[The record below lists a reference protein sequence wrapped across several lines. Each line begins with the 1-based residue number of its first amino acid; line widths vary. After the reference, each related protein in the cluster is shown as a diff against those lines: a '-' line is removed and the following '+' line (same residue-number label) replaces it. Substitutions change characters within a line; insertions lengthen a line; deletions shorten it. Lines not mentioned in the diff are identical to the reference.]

1 MFSPIGS
8 KATVAAFA
16 PLGLEIITG
25 HESGKVALFDAED
38 GSEIETNEKAHLGQV
53 TDLQLSP
60 DGTYFVTASK
70 DQTAK
75 VSRRRG
81 LLPDLPMNAMLMFDY
96 KHRIV
101 TASRLQEPSSHQ
113 DLCIRNPSQQRCHH
127 PLEAL
132 RHRRRWSG
140 CAKRNDDIRSKR

>member
-16 PLGLEIITG
+16 PLGREIITG

-75 VSRRRG
+75 VS
-81 LLPDLPMNAMLMFDY
+81 
-96 KHRIV
+96 
-101 TASRLQEPSSHQ
+101 
-113 DLCIRNPSQQRCHH
+113 QQIGI
-127 PLEAL
+127 PPVLITE
-132 RHRRRWSG
+132 RHV
-140 CAKRNDDIRSKR
+140 DIRSRPLHCHSFMTRKTSRSSRPSHQKRPSTALSLPR